1 MDSTEARD
9 KAALLCV
16 PDIYRQTERGINYS
30 EWGRSDR
37 GGVIH
42 WSVWLI
48 GGLGQRGEKTTAV
61 DRMGLLQRGSLTLA
75 DVWRALHFSH
85 LLRDQLHPGSIT
97 ATSARPPNMLVRTN
111 YTIKVLKRCFK
122 GSVHPNCKKTLSY
135 LSLSTFCFHPNTVK
149 FNVWC
154 SKIEFAKPN
163 IDASFQKQ
171 CFNYSG

>member
-37 GGVIH
+37 GGRGRGVIH

-75 DVWRALHFSH
+75 DVWRALRFSH
-85 LLRDQLHPGSIT
+85 LLWEQPHPGSIT
-97 ATSARPPNMLVRTN
+97 ATSAWPPNTSVRTN
-111 YTIKVLKRCFK
+111 Y
-122 GSVHPNCKKTLSY
+122 KKTLLY
-135 LSLSTFCFHPNTVK
+135 LSLSTFCFQPDTMK
-149 FNVWC
+149 FGAQRLNLQ
-154 SKIEFAKPN
+154 KPN
-163 IDASFQKQ
+163 INTSFQKQ
-171 CFNYSG
+171 CFS